1 MKNKLETLGII
12 LYVIGMILSANASE
26 YIYVNF
32 IGLGIMALAM
42 LILHAIDKKA

>member
-1 MKNKLETLGII
+1 MKNKLTTLGLI
-12 LYVIGMILSANASE
+12 LYIIGMILSVNGSE

-42 LILHAIDKKA
+42 LLLHAIDKKA